1 MVGINKPCLFFLF
14 PTKVQ
19 NSSTSKSGKQKLI
32 SHEFDSARGLTVSAS
47 AVFFDSKTNVISNMQ
62 NLAFSY
68 LGAWNARPKDE
79 IAIGFARI
87 HKNAEGFSNEYNSEL
102 YYGIHLTD

>member
-1 MVGINKPCLFFLF
+1 M
-14 PTKVQ
+14 
-19 NSSTSKSGKQKLI
+19 I